1 MLDQLQDELQDMA
14 TGAVIDLITQAPA
27 YIGKLLKNEPP
38 TDEERAQYNRAKQ
51 QARRRQREMGR

>member
-14 TGAVIDLITQAPA
+14 TGAVIGLVSQAPA
-27 YIGKLLKNEPP
+27 YIGKLLKGETP

-51 QARRRQREMGR
+51 RARRLQREMGR